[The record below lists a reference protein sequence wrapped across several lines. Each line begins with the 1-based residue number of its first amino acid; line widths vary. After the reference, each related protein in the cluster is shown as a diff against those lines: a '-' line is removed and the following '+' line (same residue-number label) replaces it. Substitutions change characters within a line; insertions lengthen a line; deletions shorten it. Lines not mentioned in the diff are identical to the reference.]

1 MRTYKLTIA
10 YDGTGFRG
18 WQRQPDTDRT
28 IQGILERVVSEK
40 SGYPVEV
47 IGSGRTDGG
56 VHASGQ
62 TASLTLKGLVEP
74 EYFLDGI
81 NAALPEN
88 IRILDACLMPNSFH
102 ARRSACWKAYEY
114 YVDTAQRADVFDRR
128 YTFHYPEKLSI
139 EKMCRAA
146 GYLTGT
152 HGFGGFTDRPD
163 ETSTKRTIYAIIITG
178 QGSRVS
184 FRYEGS
190 GFMYH
195 MVRILT
201 GTLLDVGTGARSPES
216 VLIPLQTEERWKAGF
231 LAPAQGLFLKEV
243 YYEHRQHGRQ

>member
-40 SGYPVEV
+40 SWYPVEV

-128 YTFHYPEKLSI
+128 YTLHYPEKLSI

-178 QGSRVS
+178 QGSRVT

-201 GTLLDVGTGARSPES
+201 GTLLDVGTGVRSPES